1 MRISDCSSDVCSS
14 DLALKGF
21 SANLT
26 YFRINYRNR
35 VASPLSPVTA
45 AFDPKFAD
53 FVQVRPSAADVLA
66 AIEGVTGTFSNNS
79 GQGFNPA
86 AVTAILDD
94 RLRNISLQS
103 LHGVDLAVNYAE
115 DMGRLGSLSLNASA
129 SYLNSNRQV
138 TDGQPSFRSKEL
150 RVGKESVSTCR

>member
-1 MRISDCSSDVCSS
+1 MLGRPPRSTRTDTRFPYTT
-14 DLALKGF
+14 L
-21 SANLT
+21 
-26 YFRINYRNR
+26 FR
-35 VASPLSPVTA
+35 T
-45 AFDPKFAD
+45 
-53 FVQVRPSAADVLA
+53 
-66 AIEGVTGTFSNNS
+66 VTGTFSNNS

-103 LHGVDLAVNYAE
+103 LHGVDVAVNCAE

-138 TDGQPSFRSKEL
+138 TDGQPAIQQAGEISLPLPWRA
-150 RVGKESVSTCR
+150 RDTATWVVGIDTVSVSGNFVGLPN